1 MKQEGI
7 LFPRHTYAKW
17 MIDSS
22 DQYLEKVYRYMHRR
36 LLEEDIIYADEIHHY
51 VFTDGRKGS
60 QLKQTYIWMFR
71 TGGSRKNIVLY
82 VHKGGRSGKI
92 ATEFLK
98 DYHGYLQSDEAK
110 EVI

>member
-71 TGGSRKNIVLY
+71 
-82 VHKGGRSGKI
+82 KI
-92 ATEFLK
+92 SCFMST
-98 DYHGYLQSDEAK
+98 K
-110 EVI
+110 EEGAEKSQRNS

>member
-71 TGGSRKNIVLY
+71 TGGQQKKYRALCPQRRKERKNRNGIPERLPWL
-82 VHKGGRSGKI
+82 S
-92 ATEFLK
+92 AE
-98 DYHGYLQSDEAK
+98 
-110 EVI
+110 

>member
-60 QLKQTYIWMFR
+60 QLKQTYLDVPNR
-71 TGGSRKNIVLY
+71 GAAE
-82 VHKGGRSGKI
+82 KI
-92 ATEFLK
+92 SCFMST
-98 DYHGYLQSDEAK
+98 K
-110 EVI
+110 EEGAEKSQRNS